1 MRDYSTLIMIYAIIG
16 TILPIVM
23 IFLIV
28 FGEGGIPAF
37 RGIFYLSLTVGSIS
51 LIVYYSTP
59 MYKHKYLGLML
70 LILNCLTN
78 IWMSSG
84 SLTISTAFRRLLIVL
99 MITFFVMGAIFNYH
113 PLMEII
119 YHFLDKL

>member
-16 TILPIVM
+16 TIVPIVM
-23 IFLIV
+23 VLSVIF
-28 FGEGGIPAF
+28 GQGGLPAF
-37 RGIFYLSLTVGSIS
+37 RLMFYLLLSVGSIS
-51 LIVYYSTP
+51 LMVYYSTP
-59 MYKHKYLGLML
+59 MYTHKFLGLIL

-78 IWMSSG
+78 FWISSG
-84 SLTISTAFRRLLIVL
+84 SFTISALVRKMMIIL

-113 PLMEII
+113 PLMEFV